1 MVLFKGMCAYYEWIG
16 KPLCSQGYHNPGVKC
31 HSQNSCPGYVE
42 HSSLEAF
49 RVRQSKSGALSNDRP
64 GLCGSGDTPEPL

>member
-16 KPLCSQGYHNPGVKC
+16 KPVCTKGYHNPGVRC
-31 HSQNSCPGYVE
+31 HSQCTCPGYIE

-49 RVRQSKSGALSNDRP
+49 RDRQSDSTVMPDRRP
-64 GLCGSGDTPEPL
+64 GLSSGGATPEPL